1 MSTITETTTLK
12 PSPAAIAIIVF
23 GRDEAGKAHA
33 SWFDQAEAALAEKAA
48 DLMGLRVLRVRTD
61 EHRALA
67 AQLPHGRVFAS
78 GRAFVPFTK
87 ASLFMALQ
95 AATQAAADA
104 KPVKLV
110 VSADDGSEAKL
121 PITEPKPTAG
131 SPNGKAPCGWADID
145 VGSIVLASEGRAD
158 GWWESVVIEAKGDL
172 FTLIWEDWPDLP
184 RFVRRR
190 CQLALLHPA
199 GRARA

>member
-1 MSTITETTTLK
+1 MSTTSETATPK
-12 PSPAAIAIIVF
+12 PSSAAPALVVF

-33 SWFDQAEAALAEKAA
+33 AWFDQSEAALAEKAA
-48 DLMGLRVLRVRTD
+48 DLMALRVLRVRTD

-78 GRAFVPFTK
+78 GRAFMPFTK

-95 AATQAAADA
+95 TAAQAAADA

-110 VSADDGSEAKL
+110 ASADDGSEAKL

-131 SPNGKAPCGWADID
+131 SPNGKAPCGWADVG
-145 VGSIVLASEGRAD
+145 VGSLVLACEGPSL
-158 GWWESVVIEAKGDL
+158 GWWEAVVLEEEADL
-172 FTLIWEDWPDLP
+172 FTLKWRDWPDLP

-190 CQLALLHPA
+190 WQLAILHPA
-199 GRARA
+199 GRG